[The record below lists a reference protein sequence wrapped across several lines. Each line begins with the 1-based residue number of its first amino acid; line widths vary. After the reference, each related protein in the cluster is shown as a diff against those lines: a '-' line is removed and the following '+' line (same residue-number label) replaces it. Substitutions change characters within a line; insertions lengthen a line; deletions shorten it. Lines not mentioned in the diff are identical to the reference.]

1 MGEHRPETDAEERAY
16 LSRVLSRI
24 RGQQAREGEGA
35 ARVGDELAGLRR
47 WWTDEEAREATQL
60 LDRGQNLPL
69 LAGLEAEA
77 AARARRLRQLSLEA
91 RRPYFG
97 RVDFVETDP
106 EPRHSAEAF
115 YVGLGGVWD
124 DDGEPLVIDWRTP
137 MAGLYYD
144 AEPGHAHF
152 EGPNGRV
159 AGTLAQKRQ
168 YQIER
173 GALVGFFNTTLHIG
187 DDLLARA
194 MAARGGTRMPS
205 IVATIQREQNRAIRD
220 AAHRVLVVTGP
231 AGSGKTAVALQRLA
245 YLLYHRPKLVA
256 SEMLFVVPNRI
267 FADYVSDV
275 LPELGEENP
284 RYATWDD
291 LVAPW
296 LPAGQVEGRTAVVD
310 AWMAAR
316 LDPLRVEGIR
326 LRGDARFVSL
336 IDGWLMHLAQEPPPF
351 RDVVWEGVVV
361 ATRQEL
367 DTWWQGRW
375 GARPI
380 SVRLGLIQEQLAERI
395 RGARRRV
402 VARVRADLIDSQ
414 VLLGDDGLR
423 QAVERRVEQ
432 GAEQLWA
439 WVDQGEMVDW
449 RALYLS
455 FYGPNTTWR
464 GEATRMGFADLDR
477 LLGDVRLRLQHG
489 ALPFEDVGP
498 LAYMRASLLRPQLPW
513 PVRLVMVE
521 EAHELTVCQLAVLH
535 RLVPDLPVTMMGDG
549 KQALMPGLSWSPEQP
564 LPWPARDVGRV
575 VLTKSYRSAPAIA
588 AWCRRLLAESAGPPT
603 AAVEWPAG
611 SGLGVVAAP
620 TLVPASPQAWAD
632 ALTREVGRTPN
643 DATVGVICGTSAE
656 ARAVAGHLGPA
667 LGRPVALVDHQA
679 SEFSGG
685 IMVVPVALVGGL
697 EFDAVVVAD
706 VSAYQAADTR
716 HALYVAAS
724 RARHRLTLVW
734 RGAWPAW
741 IPPEASPAV
750 SRAEPADS

>member
-1 MGEHRPETDAEERAY
+1 MGKHRPETDAEERAY

-24 RGQQAREGEGA
+24 RGQQAREGAGA
-35 ARVGDELAGLRR
+35 ARVGDELVGLRR

-60 LDRGQNLPL
+60 LDRAQNMPL
-69 LAGLEAEA
+69 LQGLEAEA

-106 EPRHSAEAF
+106 EPRDGAEAF

-144 AEPGHAHF
+144 AEPGRAHF
-152 EGPNGRV
+152 EGPDGRV
-159 AGTLAQKRQ
+159 AGTVARKRQ

-194 MAARGGTRMPS
+194 MAARGGARMPS

-220 AAHRVLVVTGP
+220 AVHRVLVVTGP

-245 YLLYHRPKLVA
+245 YLLYHRPRLLA

-296 LPAGQVEGRTAVVD
+296 LPTTPVESRTALVD
-310 AWMAAR
+310 AWMAGSMG
-316 LDPLRVEGIR
+316 PLRVEGIR
-326 LRGDARFVSL
+326 LRGDARFVAL
-336 IDGWLMHLAQEPPPF
+336 IDGWLTDFAQEPLPF
-351 RDVVWEGVVV
+351 RDVVWEGVAV

-367 DTWWQGRW
+367 GTWWQGRW
-375 GARPI
+375 GARPV
-380 SVRLGLIQEQLAERI
+380 SVRLGLIQDQMAERI

-402 VARVRADLIDSQ
+402 VARVRAELIESQ
-414 VLLGDDGLR
+414 TLLGDDGLR
-423 QAVERRVEQ
+423 QAVQRRVEQ
-432 GAEQLWA
+432 GAEQLLA
-439 WVDQGEMVDW
+439 WVVQGEMVDW

-455 FYGPNTTWR
+455 FYGPTASWR
-464 GEATRMGFADLDR
+464 HEATRMGFADLDR
-477 LLGDVRLRLQHG
+477 LLADARRRLQHG

-498 LAYMRASLLRPQLPW
+498 LAYMQASLLRPQLPW
-513 PVRLVMVE
+513 PVRLAMVE
-521 EAHELTVCQLAVLH
+521 EAHELTACQLAVLQ
-535 RLVPDLPVTMMGDG
+535 RLVADVPVTMVGDG
-549 KQALMPGLSWSPEQP
+549 EQALVPGLSWSPEQS
-564 LPWPARDVGRV
+564 LAWPAGDVGRV

-588 AWCRRLLAESAGPPT
+588 AWCRLLMAESCGPA

-611 SGLGVVAAP
+611 SGIGVVAAP
-620 TLVPASPQAWAD
+620 TLVPSSPDGWAD
-632 ALTREVGRTPN
+632 ALVREVQRTPN
-643 DATVGVICGTSAE
+643 DATVGVICGTSTE
-656 ARAVAGHLGPA
+656 ARTVAGHLGPA
-667 LGRPVALVDHQA
+667 VGRPVRLVDHA
-679 SEFSGG
+679 AGEFPGG
-685 IMVVPVALVGGL
+685 VMVVPVALAGGL

-706 VSAYQAADTR
+706 VSAYPGADTR
-716 HALYVAAS
+716 NALYVAAS

-741 IPPEASPAV
+741 IPPEASPAF
-750 SRAEPADS
+750 SRAEPAGS